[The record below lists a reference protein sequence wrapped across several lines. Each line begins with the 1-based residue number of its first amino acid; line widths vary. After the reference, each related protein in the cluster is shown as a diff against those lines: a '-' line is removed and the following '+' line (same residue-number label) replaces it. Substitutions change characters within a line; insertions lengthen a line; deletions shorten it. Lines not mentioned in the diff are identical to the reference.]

1 MTTTNE
7 TFYDN
12 GWDCDA
18 VNSFGLLDTLRK
30 LENLK
35 YELEHNRRSAAKFGD
50 TLADLKA
57 YVIELANEL
66 TDAADYLAED

>member
-1 MTTTNE
+1 MTQTRE
-7 TFYDN
+7 KFYDD

-18 VNSFGLLDTLRK
+18 VNSFGLRDTLRK
-30 LENLK
+30 LANLQ
-35 YELEHNRRSAAKFGD
+35 YEIEHNRRSAANFGD

-57 YVIELANEL
+57 YVLELANEL